1 MSNLSQECLENVNTI
16 IPYYFNR
23 LPINIR
29 IDLSLHDYFI
39 LNILDSNPAMCLPSM
54 FSFNGNYIQFTLLP
68 PSSEFIATLYLNYKV
83 VNSNK
88 YRLENYNLVS
98 S

>member
-16 IPYYFNR
+16 IPYYFNS
-23 LPINIR
+23 LPISIR
-29 IDLSLHDYFI
+29 TELSDHNYFI
-39 LNILDSNPAMCLPSM
+39 LNILDSNPAICLPSI
-54 FSFNGNYIQFTLLP
+54 FSFNGNYIQFTLLHI
-68 PSSEFIATLYLNYKV
+68 SGEFIATLHLNYKV
-83 VNSNK
+83 VNNSK